1 VEQAICQERCGNRD
15 YLWRNRMKLVFLLEE
30 QSMKTFLDGILPRIL
45 PPDVTFITVPHEGK
59 TDLQKSIPIKL
70 RAWKQPDVKFVIV
83 QDQDTGDCREIKR
96 KIAEL
101 CQNTKQEVLIRIA
114 CHELEAWYFGDLEA
128 VSKAYSKN
136 LKALAN
142 KKQYRIPDAIIC
154 PKRELKKYLPEHQ
167 QISGAKLIAQYID
180 INNNKSESF
189 QTFVSGV
196 KRLIS

>member
-1 VEQAICQERCGNRD
+1 MEQAICQERCGNRD

>member
-1 VEQAICQERCGNRD
+1 MTI
-15 YLWRNRMKLVFLLEE
+15 
-30 QSMKTFLDGILPRIL
+30 
-45 PPDVTFITVPHEGK
+45 PHEGK

-83 QDQDTGDCREIKR
+83 QDQDTGDCREIKC
-96 KIAEL
+96 KIVEL

-114 CHELEAWYFGDLEA
+114 CHELETWYFGDLEA
-128 VSKAYSKN
+128 VSKAYNRDLTTLTK
-136 LKALAN
+136 
-142 KKQYRIPDAIIC
+142 KKQYRVPDAIIC

-180 INNNKSESF
+180 IDKNKSESF

>member
-1 VEQAICQERCGNRD
+1 
-15 YLWRNRMKLVFLLEE
+15 MKLVFLLEE

-45 PPDVTFITVPHEGK
+45 PPDVTFITIPHEGK

-70 RAWKQPDVKFVIV
+70 RAWKQSDVKFVIV

-96 KIAEL
+96 KIVEL
-101 CQNTKQEVLIRIA
+101 CQNAKQEVLIRIA

-128 VSKAYSKN
+128 VSKAYNKN
-136 LKALAN
+136 LTTLIK
-142 KKQYRIPDAIIC
+142 KKQYRVPDAIIC

-180 INNNKSESF
+180 IDKNKSESF

>member
-1 VEQAICQERCGNRD
+1 
-15 YLWRNRMKLVFLLEE
+15 MKLVFLLEE

-70 RAWKQPDVKFVIV
+70 RAWKQPD
-83 QDQDTGDCREIKR
+83 
-96 KIAEL
+96 
-101 CQNTKQEVLIRIA
+101 
-114 CHELEAWYFGDLEA
+114 
-128 VSKAYSKN
+128 
-136 LKALAN
+136 
-142 KKQYRIPDAIIC
+142 AIIC